1 MPACLTHYYFAQ
13 NVRENLPDASSLD
26 ACAYAWGAQ
35 GPDFFFCHR
44 FLPFWRGRSLQEYGG
59 RLHDEMPS
67 KVLGAMREFLKA
79 HPDPV
84 YRSYVWGFVCHYSL
98 DCTAHPYIN
107 WLAQELVRQRPWETP
122 STMHGEVEAALDAI
136 VLRYETGKLPSE
148 VPLKTMFP
156 KNHGV
161 EGKIARLYRQ
171 VLFTLYGEDVPEGAA
186 PPGHG
191 RRPHYLWPCHRQNRP
206 EEKAGGPPGKGPPLR
221 DFQPHGAPHRGRP
234 GGLRQRAERP
244 LGGWELQPKLLRTLR
259 RGPGRGGEDTLRL
272 FPGGPLRPYRG
283 EALWLKQKRTRK
295 RAIPQKGMALTFSA
309 V

>member
-1 MPACLTHYYFAQ
+1 M
-13 NVRENLPDASSLD
+13 D

-59 RLHDEMPS
+59 RLHDETPS
-67 KVLGAMREFLKA
+67 NVLGAMREFLKA

-161 EGKIARLYRQ
+161 EGKITGRCCSPSTGRTSPRGCSSRPWTTP
-171 VLFTLYGEDVPEGAA
+171 TLS
-186 PPGHG
+186 
-191 RRPHYLWPCHRQNRP
+191 L
-206 EEKAGGPPGKGPPLR
+206 
-221 DFQPHGAPHRGRP
+221 
-234 GGLRQRAERP
+234 
-244 LGGWELQPKLLRTLR
+244 
-259 RGPGRGGEDTLRL
+259 
-272 FPGGPLRPYRG
+272 
-283 EALWLKQKRTRK
+283 ALSPTEQ
-295 RAIPQKGMALTFSA
+295 A
-309 V
+309 

>member
-171 VLFTLYGEDVPEGAA
+171 VLFTLYGEDIPEGLFLQAMDDA
-186 PPGHG
+186 HTIFGLVTDRTG
-191 RRPHYLWPCHRQNRP
+191 LKKKLVARL
-206 EEKAGGPPGKGPPLR
+206 EK
-221 DFQPHGAPHRGRP
+221 GRP
-234 GGLRQRAERP
+234 CVISSHMVP
-244 LGGWELQPKLLRTLR
+244 LTEDDQVDFANVQNAPWGDGSSSQSFFEL
-259 RGPGRGGEDTLRL
+259 
-272 FPGGPLRPYRG
+272 YG
-283 EALWLKQKRTRK
+283 EAQGVAGKILSGFFQGDLS
-295 RAIPQKGMALTFSA
+295 ALIGEKPFG
-309 V
+309 